1 MIYKNN
7 NFLFIMQVC
16 KFGGTSLGSSSRIKE
31 VANIIL
37 KKINNKE
44 KLILVF
50 SAIGKTTDKLLEI
63 GNISMMNSS
72 YTDLVDK
79 LEYEH
84 KILAEELDVASKY
97 ILSEINVIFERIKM
111 ILLGISCLGD
121 FNKKTC
127 DMLLS
132 YGEKLSCLIVGNY
145 FKKVFKVNI
154 LIVDSSK
161 YIITDSNFGS
171 ANVLQDETEKQL
183 EELKKNNFDILIA
196 SGFISMNEYGEQTT
210 LGRGGGDYTAAIY
223 GSYFNVEKV
232 EIWTD
237 VDGIMTSDPK
247 IVPNAEKIDN
257 ISYNEMME
265 LSHYGANVIYTPTI
279 LPLYKK
285 RIPIIVKNTFNP
297 EETGTLID
305 FKKHDRNKIATAISN
320 IKKVSLIK
328 VYGNYL
334 IGKIGF
340 SGNLFSLFSNNKIN
354 IIMISQSSSEHSIY
368 IVINEEDSF
377 KAKYNLEKV
386 FSRQI
391 KEKEIN
397 FEIKNNKSIIAIE
410 TNNSNNILDIS
421 AKIYPIFKKYNVPV
435 YTQITSDHNVSIV
448 IDRNNL
454 KSIICMIHDE
464 IFDHPKFINVVIVG
478 VGLVGSELIEQLK
491 NHKNIKII
499 GLANSKKLLYNKE
512 GLTNTSLESGEEYKL
527 YQLVDDFVELKVFNK
542 VFVDCTSSESI
553 YPHYSK
559 LLDNNISVVTP
570 NKKANTT
577 NIELFDKLRK
587 YNNYRFET
595 TVGAGLP
602 IVDTIRNLINNGDKI
617 TKVEAIL
624 SGTMSYIFN
633 TFSES
638 DDSFLDVVK
647 KAQSLGYTEPN
658 PKDDLN
664 GMDVVRKILIIAR
677 LSGLRLEM
685 SDVDNKTFLSKECLD
700 ANDTDEFYKH
710 LELYQEKV
718 NQLKNEAKTR
728 NKVIKHIATLENG
741 KATVGL
747 QEIDADSPFYYL
759 NGSDNMLI
767 VTSNYYHTNKLIVR
781 GPGAGAAV
789 TAAGVLSDIL
799 VSIS

>member
-1 MIYKNN
+1 
-7 NFLFIMQVC
+7 MQVC
-16 KFGGTSLGSSSRIKE
+16 KFGGTSLGSSYRIKE
-31 VANIIL
+31 VINIIS

-44 KLILVF
+44 KLVLVF
-50 SAIGKTTDKLLEI
+50 SAIGRTTDKLLEI
-63 GNISMMNSS
+63 GNMSMTNSS
-72 YTDLVDK
+72 YIDMVDK

-84 KILAEELDVASKY
+84 KLLAEELDIASKY
-97 ILSEINVIFERIKM
+97 IISEINVMFERIKM

-121 FNKKTC
+121 FNKKTS
-127 DMLLS
+127 DMLLAF
-132 YGEKLSCLIVGNY
+132 GEKLSCLIVGNY
-145 FKKVFKVNI
+145 AKKNIPVNI
-154 LIVDSSK
+154 LIIDSSK

-171 ANVLQDETEKQL
+171 ANVLQEETDNRLKEL
-183 EELKKNNFDILIA
+183 EKNNFDILIA
-196 SGFISMNEYGEQTT
+196 SGFISMNEYSEQTT

-285 RIPIIVKNTFNP
+285 HIPILVKNTFNP
-297 EETGTLID
+297 NNPGTLID
-305 FKKHDRNKIATAISN
+305 FKKHNRNKIATAISN

-340 SGNLFSLFSNNKIN
+340 SGNLFSLFSSNKIN

-368 IVINEEDSF
+368 IVINEEDSN
-377 KAKYNLEKV
+377 KAKYNLEKT
-386 FSRQI
+386 FARLI
-391 KEKEIN
+391 KENEIN
-397 FEIKNNKSIIAIE
+397 FEIKDNKSIIAIE

-454 KSIICMIHDE
+454 KPIICMIHDE
-464 IFDHPKFINVVIVG
+464 IFDHPKFINVVVVG
-478 VGLVGSELIEQLK
+478 VGLVGTELIDQLK
-491 NHKNIKII
+491 NHKNIKVI
-499 GLANSKKLLYNKE
+499 GLANSKKLLYDRD
-512 GLTNTSLESGEEYKL
+512 GLKTKNLESGEEYKL
-527 YQLVDDFVELKVFNK
+527 YKLVDNFVELKVFNK

-602 IVDTIRNLINNGDKI
+602 IVDTLRNLINNGDKI

-638 DDSFLDVVK
+638 DDSFLNVVK
-647 KAQSLGYTEPN
+647 NAQNLGYTEPN

-685 SDVDNKTFLSKECLD
+685 SDVNNETFLSDECLD
-700 ANDTDEFYKH
+700 ASDTDEFYKH
-710 LELYQEKV
+710 LESYQEKI
-718 NQLKNEAKTR
+718 NKLKNESKSR

-741 KATVGL
+741 KANVGL
-747 QEIDADSPFYYL
+747 QEIDTDSPFYYL

-767 VTSNYYHTNKLIVR
+767 VTSNYYHTNKLIIR

-799 VSIS
+799 VSIT